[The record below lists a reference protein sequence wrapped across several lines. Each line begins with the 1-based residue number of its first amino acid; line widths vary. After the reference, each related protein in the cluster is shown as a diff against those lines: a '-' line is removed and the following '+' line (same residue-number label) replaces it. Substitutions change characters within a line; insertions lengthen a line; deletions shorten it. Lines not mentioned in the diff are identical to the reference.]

1 MTKNINGMLTIPE
14 VARLLHIHPNT
25 VRQWT
30 NKGLLPA
37 YGIGTRGDRR
47 FKREEID
54 NFIERAKYENTRL

>member
-14 VARLLHIHPNT
+14 VAKLLHIHPNT

-37 YGIGTRGDRR
+37 YCIGTRGDRR
-47 FKREEID
+47 FKRDEID
-54 NFIERAKYENTRL
+54 SFIKRAKYENTL